1 MPRPA
6 AAAVQP
12 DSSTATGPTPAPDSP
27 PNSPFVSRFPARW
40 LPLATGD
47 TLRAVTAVGDY
58 ARGRAGYCWAADR
71 TLAAGLS
78 LHPRTVAAA
87 LRTAETLGMIRAIQ
101 RPGGTSARILG
112 DVAEDELMVCV
123 SAYARNTLPGS
134 QFLAYSVLAV
144 REHLGERT
152 SMARIS
158 TMAGISPGTAR
169 AAVAKLVAAGWITR
183 EDVAGA
189 AARYAVHPAP
199 VPGIPTQPLFAEPR
213 RRAARTTAPA
223 AIGPAGE
230 CPGQLVLDLGDP
242 TPPPAGSAPTTP
254 VDPAPTTPVGS
265 APRTRSPQQDL
276 SNRPRPVGGC
286 GSGVADTPVPR
297 DTGAPASTRDGAVRP
312 GRASAAPERPTTLPP
327 LLITAAAHRVLAQA
341 PGLVQRMSRWEQ
353 REAARAVGAAIEDAG
368 GVERVADRLAC
379 RWATADP
386 DEVRSPY
393 GWLVRRGLVRRGCAE
408 PGCESGWDTARGAD
422 CAGCQQRVQ
431 DARDDA
437 ALRRAQQRAP
447 RPPAPA
453 RLPAPRPASCPTHPA
468 TSLPCAMCASAAAVP
483 APEPDTTTG
492 RALREELAAR
502 RRARE
507 TAADQTWA
515 ARHGIAW
522 TA

>member
-1 MPRPA
+1 MPRQT

-12 DSSTATGPTPAPDSP
+12 DPPTATGQTPAPDSP
-27 PNSPFVSRFPARW
+27 FVTRFPARW

-87 LRTAETLGMIRAIQ
+87 LRTAESLGMIRAVQ

-112 DVAEDELMVCV
+112 DVAEDELMVCI

-183 EDVAGA
+183 EDVAGG

-199 VPGIPTQPLFAEPR
+199 VPGIPTQPPFAEPR
-213 RRAARTTAPA
+213 RRAARTAPA
-223 AIGPAGE
+223 VVESLGE
-230 CPGQLVLDLGDP
+230 CPGQLALDLDAPEP
-242 TPPPAGSAPTTP
+242 TPPDLAPTTP
-254 VDPAPTTPVGS
+254 VDPAPATPAGS
-265 APRTRSPQQDL
+265 VPRTGSSQQDL
-276 SNRPRPVGGC
+276 VNKPSAVGGC

-297 DTGAPASTRDGAVRP
+297 VTGAAASTRDGAVRP

-327 LLITAAAHRVLAQA
+327 LLITAATHRVLAQV
-341 PGLVQRMSRWEQ
+341 PGLVQRMRRWEQ

-368 GVERVADRLAC
+368 GVERVADRVAR

-386 DEVRSPY
+386 DEVRRPY

-408 PGCESGWDTARGAD
+408 PGCESGWDTARDAD
-422 CAGCQQRVQ
+422 CRGCEQRVQ
-431 DARDDA
+431 DARDTA
-437 ALRRAQQRAP
+437 ALHRAQQRAP

-453 RLPAPRPASCPTHPA
+453 RLPAPRPASCPNHPA
-468 TSLPCAMCASAAAVP
+468 TSLPCALCASAAAVP
-483 APEPDTTTG
+483 APEPDTTSG

-502 RRARE
+502 RHARE